1 MGLRTREPRPTQTEG
16 KFISLKNEYKALIKK
31 KQFNYPFARTVFPC
45 PLPWFATTTRTAL
58 CFLAATVAGTT
69 SHALP
74 PIVIRPISLTSV
86 SLSTATVVTVRLRKS
101 KKNSKYVD
109 FEGNRT
115 TAHGLPI
122 NCILEIA
129 YPGAL
134 TRNVTLFPVVLPWK
148 IVTTINR
155 DG

>member
-1 MGLRTREPRPTQTEG
+1 MGLGTREPRPTQTEG

-31 KQFNYPFARTVFPC
+31 KQFNYPFARTVFSC

-101 KKNSKYVD
+101 KKQILNTLILK
-109 FEGNRT
+109 ETEPLRT
-115 TAHGLPI
+115 V
-122 NCILEIA
+122 
-129 YPGAL
+129 Y
-134 TRNVTLFPVVLPWK
+134 R
-148 IVTTINR
+148 
-155 DG
+155 

>member
-1 MGLRTREPRPTQTEG
+1 MGLGTREPRPTQTEG

-31 KQFNYPFARTVFPC
+31 KQFNYPFARTVFSC

-101 KKNSKYVD
+101 KKQILNTLILK
-109 FEGNRT
+109 ETEPLRT
-115 TAHGLPI
+115 VYRYIVYWKSHIQGL
-122 NCILEIA
+122 
-129 YPGAL
+129 
-134 TRNVTLFPVVLPWK
+134 
-148 IVTTINR
+148 
-155 DG
+155 